1 VGDEA
6 SEAAAGIS
14 VVRTSTVKVTTIP
27 ALLRDVGLPSNAK
40 VLAKMDV
47 EGSEWALLRQPDAL
61 RQLSEIYGETHAVGA
76 PADPDS
82 FLRRA
87 SAGAGFER
95 VDAGQGFVH
104 WRRPPDRCFVA
115 SPTDS
120 CHLAR
125 PFTDLSPLDDAAD
138 ATH

>member
-1 VGDEA
+1 VCDEA
-6 SEAAAGIS
+6 SEAAAGIN
-14 VVRTSTVKVTTIP
+14 VVRTSTVTVTTIP
-27 ALLRDVGLPSNAK
+27 ALLREVGLPSNAK

-76 PADPDS
+76 PVDPDS

-87 SAGAGFER
+87 SLAAGFDR
-95 VDAGQGFVH
+95 VDARQDFVH
-104 WRRPPDRCFVA
+104 WRRSPDRSFAA
-115 SPTDS
+115 SPTDW

-125 PFTDLSPLDDAAD
+125 TFTDLSPLDDAAD
-138 ATH
+138 ATR